1 MMYRA
6 QILLESEQHAALVEI
21 ARRERRSLSDVV
33 TQMLQEQLD
42 ELKKTMMEVAAQE
55 LLADYQQDTELTA
68 FSALDHEDFHAL
80 RGDLAHQ
87 S

>member
-6 QILLESEQHAALVEI
+6 QILLEPEQHAALVEI

-33 TQMLQEQLD
+33 RQMLQEQLD

-68 FSALDHEDFHAL
+68 FSALDHEDFHA
-80 RGDLAHQ
+80 
-87 S
+87 